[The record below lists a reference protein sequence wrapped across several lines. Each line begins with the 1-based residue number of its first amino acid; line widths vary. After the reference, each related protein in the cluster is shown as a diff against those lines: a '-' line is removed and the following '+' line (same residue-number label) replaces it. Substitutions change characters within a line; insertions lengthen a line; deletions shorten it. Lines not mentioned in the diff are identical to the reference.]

1 MLYLYVLM
9 MVMMMLDTLAATTE
23 DWKDPHDVLINPR
36 GQKVCLQQCGTPKL
50 LCPEAFFLDHS
61 GSCFR
66 CCSIWNETVIRID
79 CKDSYSAAASMPK
92 SISSWLGNATT
103 TSMSNATISSP
114 ARMTEQH
121 YERTSTSPKPIAW
134 TNLLARQRFESI
146 PIETPTPVK
155 LYSAMG
161 LSRPPQSPDNC
172 KAARTFDL

>member
-114 ARMTEQH
+114 ARMTEV
-121 YERTSTSPKPIAW
+121 RP
-134 TNLLARQRFESI
+134 QR
-146 PIETPTPVK
+146 
-155 LYSAMG
+155 G
-161 LSRPPQSPDNC
+161 D
-172 KAARTFDL
+172 